1 MRKGSFLGHFKD
13 LLVLEI
19 MDKGCILSME
29 SSNMGVVSRKPAMHL
44 YWHRQNAWLDGRG
57 GGLSSM
63 YMWYILYYLEGRPLI
78 NMLYRRRFAA
88 NMDFLVSWKM
98 GIKCSNLVC
107 GKGGKFT
114 FWVILVFTWKGGK
127 LLKISLEKGSF
138 QFSERWWNT
147 FFHDSASTWGNVNS
161 LWM

>member
-1 MRKGSFLGHFKD
+1 MYSVYGIIKYGGRIQKTSHAL
-13 LLVLEI
+13 
-19 MDKGCILSME
+19 ILAQAKSMI
-29 SSNMGVVSRKPAMHL
+29 GWK
-44 YWHRQNAWLDGRG
+44 G

-147 FFHDSASTWGNVNS
+147 FFHDSASTRGNVNS